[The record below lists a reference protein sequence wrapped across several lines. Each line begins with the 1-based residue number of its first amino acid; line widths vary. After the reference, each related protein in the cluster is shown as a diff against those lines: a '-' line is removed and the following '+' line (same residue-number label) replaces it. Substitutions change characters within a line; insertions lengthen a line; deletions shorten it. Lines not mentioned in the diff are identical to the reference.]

1 MQRCARHALVACAVG
16 FLVAVAP
23 AAAAGQRGVRL
34 EVTLPPA
41 SQRGTQPPVVQSF
54 SVLADSRVR
63 DLMHS
68 GFPARL
74 HYRLELWSRRGWFD
88 DLKTRV
94 EWDVIVQY
102 SSLEREYVVIR
113 LEGDRAIPL
122 GTFANLSAAE
132 DAIARPYA
140 PPMRLPA
147 RRDRY
152 YYNLTLDIEA
162 ISVSDLDELER
173 WLRGELR
180 PAVRGKKSAG
190 TAVSRGI
197 QTLMIKLLGGEQ
209 RHYETR
215 SATFRP

>member
-1 MQRCARHALVACAVG
+1 MAPTAV
-16 FLVAVAP
+16 
-23 AAAAGQRGVRL
+23 AGQRGVRL
-34 EVTLPPA
+34 GIMLPPA
-41 SQRGTQPPVVQSF
+41 GQRGTQPPVVQSF

-63 DLMHS
+63 DLLHN

-74 HYRLELWSRRGWFD
+74 HYRMELWSRGGWFD

-102 SSLEREYVVIR
+102 SSLEREYNVVR
-113 LEGDRAIPL
+113 LEGDRVVPL
-122 GTFANLSAAE
+122 GTFANLIAAE
-132 DAIARPYA
+132 GAIARPYA
-140 PPMRLPA
+140 PSIRLPP

-190 TAVSRGI
+190 TALSRGMR
-197 QTLMIKLLGGEQ
+197 TLMIKLLGGEQ

-215 SATFRP
+215 SATFRPE